1 MMSNEEKEAILKG
14 IESMLKSRVYG
25 NVSLIDANKD
35 TFKLSIKSVHML
47 LYYSKTIEAAELI
60 RICQGEYSV
69 RLFVEEIIEDYKK
82 FIIGC
87 FVRGI

>member
-1 MMSNEEKEAILKG
+1 MSNEEKEAILKG
-14 IESMLKSRVYG
+14 IESMLRSRVFG
-25 NVSLIDANKD
+25 SVGLVDINKD
-35 TFKLSIKSVHML
+35 TYKLTIKTVHTFL
-47 LYYSKTIEAAELI
+47 FYTKEIEAAELI

-82 FIIGC
+82 FIVGC